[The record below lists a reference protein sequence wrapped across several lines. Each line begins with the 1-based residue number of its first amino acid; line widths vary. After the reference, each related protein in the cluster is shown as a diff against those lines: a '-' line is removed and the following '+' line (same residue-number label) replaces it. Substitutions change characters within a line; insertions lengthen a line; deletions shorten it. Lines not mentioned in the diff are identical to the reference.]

1 MSFPSEKQI
10 SDYLERVRAS
20 GALGKSNRRFF
31 LLEHLIRAEAEGS
44 GGQLKA
50 YSIGLDIFGKGPD
63 FDPQSDSVVRVEIGR
78 LRTAIAV
85 FESSEFADCDLQV
98 DIPKGTYRPT
108 LTNREI
114 DAHRA
119 KNVTYDAIPALSY
132 AFKPRMLIAAAVL
145 GSVCVALAVFGLGW
159 FVTPKGDSRI
169 AVQLDDFSGS
179 RGPETAT
186 ILRRGLS
193 NNKALSVLLAPQ
205 NGGNHPDAAFI
216 VRGSVQVAPGDT
228 QIDIELINAQTDA
241 ISWSKTIQI
250 DERKDFNKAV
260 SERIGRELRVRLFGA
275 SKELLE
281 GRDPETLT
289 PEQLFVMGTWVPG
302 PAINAVEWE
311 LERVQLM
318 EIALR
323 KDPDFGA
330 AHSVVADKL
339 AYLANVYGPSNTPEL
354 LKKATW
360 HAQRAMELAPLDAN
374 VVFNVAQSQWHSGSI
389 AQSLAT
395 MKRVT
400 ELDPNHA
407 LARFLARMIPYSCA
421 AAPDSVVE
429 QAIAFDD
436 ALSAD
441 NPIRWLTLTW
451 IAWLHAY
458 RGDFTLALEAE
469 QRAALI
475 FEIPYTFMRHA
486 MLLNKLGRP
495 EQAATVIER
504 QKSNW
509 PDIDPAHF
517 SSVTI
522 PRLCS
527 EQPDNARF
535 IELYADLETALE
547 NQ

>member
-1 MSFPSEKQI
+1 MNFPDEQQI

-20 GALGKSNRRFF
+20 GALGKSNRRLF

-98 DIPKGTYRPT
+98 EIPKGTYRPT
-108 LTNREI
+108 LTKRTI
-114 DAHRA
+114 DARQ
-119 KNVTYDAIPALSY
+119 TESMERDDAPARP
-132 AFKPRMLIAAAVL
+132 APFKPWKLIAAAVFMA
-145 GSVCVALAVFGLGW
+145 VCVGLAVFGLGW
-159 FVTPKGDSRI
+159 FVTPQGDSRI
-169 AVQLDDFSGS
+169 AVQLDDFSGAS
-179 RGPETAT
+179 GPETAT

-205 NGGNHPDAAFI
+205 NGDIHPDAAFV
-216 VRGSVQVAPGDT
+216 VRGSVQVDPGET
-228 QIDIELINAQTDA
+228 QVDIELINAETDA
-241 ISWSKTIQI
+241 ISWSKTIHI
-250 DERKDFNKAV
+250 DDRRDFDTAI

-354 LKKATW
+354 LTKARW

-429 QAIAFDD
+429 QAIAFDN

-495 EQAATVIER
+495 EQAAAVIER

-527 EQPDNARF
+527 EQPDSTRF
-535 IELYADLETALE
+535 IELYSELETALL

>member
-1 MSFPSEKQI
+1 MNFPDEQQI

-20 GALGKSNRRFF
+20 GALGKSNRRLF

-85 FESSEFADCDLQV
+85 FESSEFANCDLQV

-108 LTNREI
+108 LTKRENGTQESETVVA
-114 DAHRA
+114 DHGAT
-119 KNVTYDAIPALSY
+119 KNAPLKHWKV
-132 AFKPRMLIAAAVL
+132 IAAAVFL
-145 GSVCVALAVFGLGW
+145 AVCVGLAVLGLGW
-159 FVTPKGDSRI
+159 FITPQGDPRI
-169 AVQLDDFSGS
+169 AVQLDDFVGGT
-179 RGPETAT
+179 GPETAT

-193 NNKALSVLLAPQ
+193 NNKAVSVLLTPQ
-205 NGGNHPDAAFI
+205 NGGTHPDAEFV
-216 VRGSVQVAPGDT
+216 VRGSVRAEPGDT
-228 QIDIELINAQTDA
+228 QINIELINAETNA

-250 DERKDFNKAV
+250 DDRKNFDKEV

-275 SKELLE
+275 SKQLLE

-339 AYLANVYGPSNTPEL
+339 AYLANVYGPSDTPEL
-354 LKKATW
+354 LTKARW

-395 MKRVT
+395 MNRVT

-407 LARFLARMIPYSCA
+407 LARFLTRMIPYSCA
-421 AAPDSVVE
+421 SAPDSVVE
-429 QAIAFDD
+429 EAIAFDT

-458 RGDFTLALEAE
+458 RGDYALALESE

-495 EQAATVIER
+495 EQAAAVIAR

-509 PDIDPAHF
+509 PDIDPGHF
-517 SSVTI
+517 SNVTI

-527 EQPDNARF
+527 EQPESARF
-535 IELYADLETALE
+535 VALYTELERAL
-547 NQ
+547 QDQ